1 MPIADL
7 CDVILIIFFYIGAVV
22 GIFQEAEIA
31 NIFYSFLV

>member
-7 CDVILIIFFYIGAVV
+7 CDVILIIFYIGAVV
-22 GIFQEAEIA
+22 GIFTEAEIA